1 MSRSESLGVRWLT
14 RRLPNEPPEET
25 GMQKKRR
32 HKKTRRRSNHF
43 LSPQAGVQLGDL
55 KTQLDGTIA
64 VRLKLESRS
73 VTSRPRL
80 RNWSQSNKV
89 FLCFLPLSISTSLW
103 SFLIWLGWPGG
114 GPQETARDRLW
125 RSRSYRYFFVIK
137 QEEKEEKER
146 EGNSKLKVANH
157 LSGQTHYCQN
167 CLGRRTELA
176 FRRREARTCSPMRFR
191 GQIGGWSVCQREEPQ
206 DQEVLLLSSLTA
218 TSLHLFSFNKV

>member
-1 MSRSESLGVRWLT
+1 MVLLQSGWSSKAEAWPRGQGWGTGVNPTRYFYASSL
-14 RRLPNEPPEET
+14 
-25 GMQKKRR
+25 
-32 HKKTRRRSNHF
+32 F
-43 LSPQAGVQLGDL
+43 LS
-55 KTQLDGTIA
+55 
-64 VRLKLESRS
+64 
-73 VTSRPRL
+73 
-80 RNWSQSNKV
+80 
-89 FLCFLPLSISTSLW
+89 LPLFGL
-103 SFLIWLGWPGG
+103 FFIWLGWPRG
-114 GPQETARDRLW
+114 GPQETARDRFW

-137 QEEKEEKER
+137 QEEKER

-218 TSLHLFSFNKV
+218 TSLHLFSFNKVLEPSKWEKRGRDEGDLIRYGHPASPPHLAATQRPSVYGHKLRV